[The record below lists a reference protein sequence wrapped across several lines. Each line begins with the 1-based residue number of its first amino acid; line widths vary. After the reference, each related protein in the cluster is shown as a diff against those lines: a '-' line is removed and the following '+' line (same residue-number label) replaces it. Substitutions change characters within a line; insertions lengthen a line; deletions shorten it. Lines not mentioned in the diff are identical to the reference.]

1 MCDLIT
7 CPAARTTLLLVQIS
21 YRIARLMKLF
31 FTTPELRSWLPPA
44 TLLLATLLLQSP
56 VFGGI
61 YKWTDASGEIHYTQT
76 PPPDGIATQKI
87 EGALPPAE
95 SQQTLHEE
103 QRKLQEQ
110 LKAFDERR
118 AEQKEAET
126 IRKLEKEDR
135 EINEK
140 NCITAKNNLG
150 KLQQGG
156 IKRYLTPEGDVIR
169 LTEEDR
175 QRRITEA
182 NKQVAQYCNP

>member
-1 MCDLIT
+1 MN
-7 CPAARTTLLLVQIS
+7 PFS
-21 YRIARLMKLF
+21 
-31 FTTPELRSWLPPA
+31 TPPESRRWLQTA
-44 TLLLATLLLQSP
+44 TLLLASLLLQSP

-61 YKWTDASGEIHYTQT
+61 YKWTDANGEIHYTQT
-76 PPPDGIATQKI
+76 PPPDGITTQKI

-118 AEQKEAET
+118 AEQKEEET
-126 IRKLEKEDR
+126 IRKLEQEDR

-182 NKQVAQYCNP
+182 NKQVEQYCNP